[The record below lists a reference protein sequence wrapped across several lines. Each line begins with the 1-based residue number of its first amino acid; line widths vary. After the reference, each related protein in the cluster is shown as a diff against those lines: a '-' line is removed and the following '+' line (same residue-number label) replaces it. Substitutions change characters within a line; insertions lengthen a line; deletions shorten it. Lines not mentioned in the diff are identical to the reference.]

1 MTIKIERGRK
11 KPRRRKKKRQSIGFT
26 NKLALYL
33 MLFLAAGLAGG
44 FILAWKSI
52 EFQYMGALACF
63 TVVFTPVGT
72 AIGIVLN
79 SIVRKSEHEN
89 TSADGEGIATPL
101 QRRRDFYKRMRV
113 LRIAPQSDNGSRC
126 NGGSHMIYGG
136 IYEKRC

>member
-52 EFQYMGALACF
+52 EFQYMGALACY
-63 TVVFTPVGT
+63 TAVFAPIGT

-79 SIVRKSEHEN
+79 SVVRKSEHEN
-89 TSADGEGIATPL
+89 TGANGVGIKFAAAKATGFVQDDVVEDSPA
-101 QRRRDFYKRMRV
+101 
-113 LRIAPQSDNGSRC
+113 I
-126 NGGSHMIYGG
+126 
-136 IYEKRC
+136 

>member
-1 MTIKIERGRK
+1 MTIKVERGRK
-11 KPRRRKKKRQSIGFT
+11 KPRRRRKKKQPIGFT
-26 NKLALYL
+26 NRLAIYL

-79 SIVRKSEHEN
+79 SIVHKSDHEN
-89 TSADGEGIATPL
+89 TGADGEGIKYATAKAAG
-101 QRRRDFYKRMRV
+101 FS
-113 LRIAPQSDNGSRC
+113 QSAEVEDSPA
-126 NGGSHMIYGG
+126 I
-136 IYEKRC
+136 

>member
-11 KPRRRKKKRQSIGFT
+11 KPKRRRNKRPGIGFT
-26 NKLALYL
+26 NRLALYL

-52 EFQYMGALACF
+52 EYQYMGALACF

-79 SIVRKSEHEN
+79 SIVHKSDHEN
-89 TSADGEGIATPL
+89 RSADGEGIKFAAAKAAGFINA
-101 QRRRDFYKRMRV
+101 DDRV
-113 LRIAPQSDNGSRC
+113 EESPAI
-126 NGGSHMIYGG
+126 
-136 IYEKRC
+136 

>member
-11 KPRRRKKKRQSIGFT
+11 KTRRRKKKRQPIGFT

-52 EFQYMGALACF
+52 EFQYMGALACY
-63 TVVFTPVGT
+63 TAVFAPIGT

-79 SIVRKSEHEN
+79 SVVRKSEHEN
-89 TSADGEGIATPL
+89 TGANGVGIKFAAAEAAGFT
-101 QRRRDFYKRMRV
+101 Q
-113 LRIAPQSDNGSRC
+113 DNGVEDSPA
-126 NGGSHMIYGG
+126 I
-136 IYEKRC
+136 

>member
-11 KPRRRKKKRQSIGFT
+11 KPRRRKKNRQPIGFT

-79 SIVRKSEHEN
+79 SIVHKSDHEN
-89 TSADGEGIATPL
+89 TGADGEGIKFAAAKAAGFAQTDDGVEESPA
-101 QRRRDFYKRMRV
+101 
-113 LRIAPQSDNGSRC
+113 I
-126 NGGSHMIYGG
+126 
-136 IYEKRC
+136 

>member
-79 SIVRKSEHEN
+79 SIVHKSEHEN
-89 TSADGEGIATPL
+89 TSAEGEGIKFAAAKASGFAQTDDGVEESPA
-101 QRRRDFYKRMRV
+101 
-113 LRIAPQSDNGSRC
+113 I
-126 NGGSHMIYGG
+126 
-136 IYEKRC
+136 

>member
-11 KPRRRKKKRQSIGFT
+11 KARRRKKKRQPIGFT

-79 SIVRKSEHEN
+79 SIVHKSDHEN
-89 TSADGEGIATPL
+89 TGADGEGIKFAAAKAAGFTQADDGAEESPA
-101 QRRRDFYKRMRV
+101 
-113 LRIAPQSDNGSRC
+113 I
-126 NGGSHMIYGG
+126 
-136 IYEKRC
+136 